1 MATATNSGTFSESG
15 MKNKAQDVAAS
26 VTDKAKQAANT
37 LSQKAEDATQAVGSG
52 LRSMA
57 GTLRDKG
64 PQEGMMGNA
73 SSTLASSLES
83 SAKYL
88 QEEGLKGMADDMTNL
103 IRRNPLP
110 AMLVGVGLGYFLARA
125 TSRS

>member
-37 LSQKAEDATQAVGSG
+37 LSQKAEDATQAVGSS

-64 PQEGMMGNA
+64 PQEGMIGNA
-73 SSTLASSLES
+73 SSTLASGLES

>member
-83 SAKYL
+83 GAKYL

>member
-1 MATATNSGTFSESG
+1 MPTTTNPSTGTETG
-15 MKNKAQDVAAS
+15 GKNKAQDVAS
-26 VTDKAKQAANT
+26 TVTDKAKQAASA
-37 LSQKAEDATQAVGSG
+37 LSQKAEDATHAVGSG

-64 PQEGMMGNA
+64 PSEGVMGGA
-73 SSTLASSLES
+73 SSSIASGLES
-83 SAKYL
+83 SARYL
-88 QEEGLKGMADDMTNL
+88 QDEGLKGIAEDVTSL
-103 IRRNPLP
+103 IRRNPMP